1 MPWAKSS
8 PHITKRIKDP
18 KIGLGAHPSNSS
30 IWEAKSGELLWVSRK
45 QNQELTYKEKKRQP
59 LNKS

>member
-8 PHITKRIKDP
+8 PHITERIKDP
-18 KIGLGAHPSNSS
+18 KIGLEVHPNNPG
-30 IWEAKSGELLWVSRK
+30 IWEAESELLWVSRK
-45 QNQELTYKEKKRQP
+45 QNQELTYKEKKPKP